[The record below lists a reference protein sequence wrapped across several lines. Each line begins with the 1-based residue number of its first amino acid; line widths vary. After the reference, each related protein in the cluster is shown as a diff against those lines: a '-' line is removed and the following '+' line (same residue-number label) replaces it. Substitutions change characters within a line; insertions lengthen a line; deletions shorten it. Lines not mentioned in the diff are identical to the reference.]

1 MFGCSAAPLHVWPMF
16 LATARLGFSS
26 SQKSTLKCF
35 CYFLAPVSIFWL
47 TSPLWPSRAQQLLVT
62 PWLMLASSC
71 WPWPVFFSFCL
82 INYPFI
88 FFPQGCTAHRSNK
101 RKQWYD
107 PRDRHALNFVQDK
120 FKRKNYFSN
129 RLSKLK
135 CNYNIM
141 KVEQSICEGRTIQL
155 WR

>member
-1 MFGCSAAPLHVWPMF
+1 MLQILERPRMVRALVVGQQCSAA
-16 LATARLGFSS
+16 
-26 SQKSTLKCF
+26 
-35 CYFLAPVSIFWL
+35 
-47 TSPLWPSRAQQLLVT
+47 QL
-62 PWLMLASSC
+62 PHYM
-71 WPWPVFFSFCL
+71 
-82 INYPFI
+82 Y
-88 FFPQGCTAHRSNK
+88 G
-101 RKQWYD
+101 

-155 WR
+155 